1 MIKLIQLLV
10 IGTILALIDI
20 VPMIKSKIDKYSI
33 ISAFIYHLIMPFIL
47 FNISNSQKV
56 ILGFVVYLICSIPI
70 VVLVFKE
77 DRKSV
82 PIILVSSMILGAI
95 SGFIMQTL
103 FM

>member
-10 IGTILALIDI
+10 LGTILAFIDI
-20 VPMIKSKIDKYSI
+20 VPMIKNRIDKYSI
-33 ISAFIYHLIMPFIL
+33 ASAFVYHLIMPFIL
-47 FNISNSQKV
+47 FNISNSQKI

-82 PIILVSSMILGAI
+82 PIILVSSMLLGAI
-95 SGFIMQTL
+95 SGFIIQTL